1 MISLT
6 DTILAQASAPGVSG
20 KAILRL
26 AGPGAFAAVDS
37 LATKVPPR
45 GRGWGGLAVEDLPRR
60 RGVASQTLW
69 IKTASESSGEHL
81 SLPVTILS
89 FPAPHSYTGDDI
101 LEVVVPGNPHLVQ
114 RLIRAFLAA
123 SNSEHPLRMAQPGE
137 FTARAFLRGRLTL
150 TQAEGVAATIAA
162 ANTQQLEGAK
172 SLLKGRTGETYRS
185 WADELTTLL
194 ALVEAGIDFTDQE
207 DVVAIAPA
215 ALAARAASLRDAI
228 RAHLGTARARENPS
242 ALPRVVLAGAPN
254 AGKSTL
260 FNALLGRPRAI
271 ASPTI
276 GTTRDVLAE
285 ELDLSPDVPG
295 AGPVLLCDV
304 PGLDK
309 PLPEGGVG
317 VGEIPRGNDSSS
329 DSAAQ
334 SHALQ
339 AIRTADLV
347 LWCEHEHAPAP
358 ALDTLELD
366 AARTLLVHTFA
377 DRSRIETQ
385 PAASTRS
392 AHAPIPVCGL
402 DGWNLPALR
411 RAIAHHALATQ
422 TAGIAALLPRH
433 REALTAAET
442 GLAAALLAF
451 DPASRALEAPES
463 VAHHLRASLTALG
476 ELVGQISPDDVIGR
490 VFATFC
496 VGK

>member
-1 MISLT
+1 M
-6 DTILAQASAPGVSG
+6 PRGVS
-20 KAILRL
+20 
-26 AGPGAFAAVDS
+26 S
-37 LATKVPPR
+37 T
-45 GRGWGGLAVEDLPRR
+45 
-60 RGVASQTLW
+60 TLW
-69 IKTASESSGEHL
+69 LESLSETTPSHVP
-81 SLPVTILS
+81 LPVIILS
-89 FPAPHSYTGDDI
+89 FPSPNSYTGDDI
-101 LEVVVPGNPHLVQ
+101 IEIVVPGNPHLVQ
-114 RLIRAFLAA
+114 RLTRAFLAA
-123 SNSEHPLRMAQPGE
+123 STADQPIRTAEPGE

-172 SLLKGRTGETYRS
+172 SLLEGRTGETYRV

-215 ALAARAASLRDAI
+215 ALAARATSLRDAI
-228 RAHLGTARARENPS
+228 RAHLGTAHARENPS

-260 FNALLGRPRAI
+260 FNALLGRPRAV

-285 ELDLSPDVPG
+285 ELDLSPEVPG

-309 PLPEGGVG
+309 PPPQGV
-317 VGEIPRGNDSSS
+317 VVVDKFPRANGSSS

-347 LWCEHEHAPAP
+347 LWCEHEHAPAT
-358 ALDTLELD
+358 ALDTLLLD
-366 AARTLLVHTFA
+366 PARTLVVHTFA
-377 DRSRIETQ
+377 DRSRIEAQ
-385 PAASTRS
+385 PAASSRS
-392 AHAPIPVCGL
+392 AHSPVPVCGL

-433 REALTAAET
+433 REALTAAEA
-442 GLAAALLAF
+442 GLAAALFAL
-451 DPASRALEAPES
+451 DPAAHALAAPES
-463 VAHHLRASLTALG
+463 VAHQLRASLNALG